1 MDKDENGN
9 PIVKE
14 GATEETGAD
23 NTPKQDA
30 FGADNQPPKPAEGD
44 GNGKVKGKDKA
55 GEEIENHPLV
65 KELRGQIET
74 IKKEYGGNLSGQRTV
89 IERLEKEIADIKKG
103 GKPTGEGESGGT
115 DGEVLFKDIKR
126 SKDLTKDERDEMT
139 ETEIRQ
145 MDQIA
150 DMQEAQN
157 KLYAELQKKGKTEE
171 TKQVEDLN
179 ATVRS
184 TAIELS
190 KGEDGKEST
199 ELANQIIESFKAM
212 KFSTDGLSADD
223 IKKRVEIAAGQV
235 PAYKPPKEQP
245 SNGGKG
251 KVVKKGASETD
262 PFNVDSIVEEAT
274 KGQDGDYTL

>member
-1 MDKDENGN
+1 MDKDEHGN
-9 PIVKE
+9 PIVKDE
-14 GATEETGAD
+14 GATTEEGAD

-30 FGADNQPPKPAEGD
+30 FGADNQPPTPPKKG
-44 GNGKVKGKDKA
+44 GKEQGEGKDDD
-55 GEEIENHPLV
+55 IENNPLV
-65 KELRGQIET
+65 KELRTQIESV
-74 IKKEYGGNLSGQRTV
+74 KKEYGTNLSGQRTV
-89 IERLEKEIADIKKG
+89 IERLEKEIEALKKG
-103 GKPTGEGESGGT
+103 GKPTGEGEGGDA

-179 ATVRS
+179 TTVRS
-184 TAIELS
+184 AALELS
-190 KGEDGKEST
+190 KGEDGKENT

-212 KFSTDGLSADD
+212 KFSTDGLSAED
-223 IKKRVEIAAGQV
+223 IKKRVKLAAGEV
-235 PAYKPPKEQP
+235 PDYKPPKEQP
-245 SNGGKG
+245 SNNGKG
-251 KVVKKGASETD
+251 KVVKKGASDTD
-262 PFNVDSIVEEAT
+262 PFGVDAIVEEAT
-274 KGQDGDYTL
+274 KGQDGNYTL